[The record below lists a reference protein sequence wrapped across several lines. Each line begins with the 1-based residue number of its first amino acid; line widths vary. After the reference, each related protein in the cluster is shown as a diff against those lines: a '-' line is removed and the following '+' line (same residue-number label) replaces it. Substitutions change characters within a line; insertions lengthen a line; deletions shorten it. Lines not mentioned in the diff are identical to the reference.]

1 MTSLAPA
8 LPHRWC
14 GPLDMGAIGL
24 GCMPMSWGYSVDEAD
39 DAQIRATLHRAVELG
54 VTLLDTADVYGPY
67 TNEEIIGRFV
77 VAEGLRDRVQIATKV
92 GLTPIDTTTY
102 GRDASPDHVRRACD
116 ASLRRL
122 GVEEIDLYQLHRI
135 DPQVPVED
143 TWGAMSELVT
153 AGKVRHLGMSE
164 VSIEEIMRA
173 AAVHPV
179 ATVQCEVSIWTRDN
193 IDNGVVEYCA
203 DHGIG
208 ILAYSPLGRG
218 FLTGSLAADQ
228 IKEGDFRSANPR
240 FTPEAMQANT
250 AIVEGVAAVAERRGA
265 TPAQIALA
273 WVLAQ
278 GEHVVPIPG
287 TKRPHWVEQNAAAVD
302 VELTAPDRAQIDELP
317 ESVAPRY

>member
-1 MTSLAPA
+1 
-8 LPHRWC
+8 
-14 GPLDMGAIGL
+14 
-24 GCMPMSWGYSVDEAD
+24 MPMSWGYSVDEAD
-39 DAQIRATLHRAVELG
+39 DSQIRDTLHRAIELG

-102 GRDASPDHVRRACD
+102 GRDGSPEHVRSACD

-135 DPQVPVED
+135 DPQVPVEE
-143 TWGAMSELVT
+143 TWGAMADLVA
-153 AGKVRHLGMSE
+153 AGKVRYLGMSE
-164 VSIEEIMRA
+164 VSVSEIERA

-179 ATVQCEVSIWTRDN
+179 STVQCEVSIWTRDN
-193 IDNGVVEYCA
+193 IENGVVGYCEES
-203 DHGIG
+203 GIG

-218 FLTGSLAADQ
+218 FLTGSLTADQ

-240 FTPEAMQANT
+240 FTTEAMQANA
-250 AIVEGVAAVAERRGA
+250 AIVDGVKAIAERQGA
-265 TPAQIALA
+265 TSAQIALA

-287 TKRPHWVEQNAAAVD
+287 TKRPHWVEQNAAAVG
-302 VELTAPDRAQIDELP
+302 VELTTADLAQIEDLP
-317 ESVAPRY
+317 ASVAPRY

>member
-1 MTSLAPA
+1 
-8 LPHRWC
+8 
-14 GPLDMGAIGL
+14 
-24 GCMPMSWGYSVDEAD
+24 MPMSWGYSVDEAD
-39 DAQIRATLHRAVELG
+39 DDQIRATLHRAIELG

-77 VAEGLRDRVQIATKV
+77 VAEGLRDRVRIATKV

-102 GRDASPDHVRRACD
+102 GRDGSPEHVRRACD

-135 DPQVPVED
+135 DPQVPVEE
-143 TWGAMSELVT
+143 TWGAMADLVT

-164 VSIEEIMRA
+164 VSVAEVERA
-173 AAVHPV
+173 ATVHPV

-193 IDNGVVEYCA
+193 IDNGVVAYCG
-203 DHGIG
+203 DRGIG

-218 FLTGSLAADQ
+218 FLTGSLTADQ
-228 IKEGDFRSANPR
+228 IKDGDFRSANPR

-250 AIVEGVAAVAERRGA
+250 AIVDGVAAIASRHGA
-265 TPAQIALA
+265 TSAQIALA

-287 TKRPHWVEQNAAAVD
+287 TKRPHWVEQNAAAVS
-302 VELTAPDRAQIDELP
+302 VELTAEDIARIDDLP
-317 ESVAPRY
+317 ASVAPRY